1 MTQSQTDCQQHGS
14 TMHSRTLGLLSITS
28 IWRVS
33 GNSFILRLLV
43 EVAL

>member
-1 MTQSQTDCQQHGS
+1 LTKNVFYFKDVCIYVFFRLIHIG
-14 TMHSRTLGLLSITS
+14 
-28 IWRVS
+28 RVS

>member
-1 MTQSQTDCQQHGS
+1 MKTNC
-14 TMHSRTLGLLSITS
+14 LLVSIG
-28 IWRVS
+28 RVS

>member
-1 MTQSQTDCQQHGS
+1 MTWAPGVI
-14 TMHSRTLGLLSITS
+14 G
-28 IWRVS
+28 RVS